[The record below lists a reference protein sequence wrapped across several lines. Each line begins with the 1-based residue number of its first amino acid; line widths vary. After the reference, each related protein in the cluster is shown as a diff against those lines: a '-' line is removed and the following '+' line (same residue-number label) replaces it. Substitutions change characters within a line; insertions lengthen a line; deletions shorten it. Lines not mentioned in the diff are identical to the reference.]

1 MEQDDFYELFYSNL
15 RKELDDEYVNSIK
28 DLVDYN
34 KFNKKNFMALLEEK
48 YDK

>member
-15 RKELDDEYVNSIK
+15 RKELDDDYVDSINE
-28 DLVDYN
+28 LVNHN